1 MGTEILK
8 LCMGKGFL
16 LDKEMLDLFSSLTP
30 EGMEK
35 VVNVLGGLGIN
46 ERVITRSIFSKHFE
60 RFRNIISIDSEGT
73 GIDDFFKGTP
83 YIVGDEKSSID
94 NINVQNVN
102 INEPKVKLISAPA
115 FPQKKI
121 EVKDFVKHFRS
132 RYEKIQKMIE
142 ARDFENLSSIGK
154 IGDNRGNYTVI
165 VSVIGKRVTKN
176 KNLFIEVEDMTG
188 TSIVLIN
195 QNKKDIF
202 EKGKEILLDDVL
214 AFSVSG
220 TKDML
225 FANDL
230 FYPEASLPEKRYGDH
245 DEYIA
250 FISDIHVGS
259 EMFLEK
265 NLLKFVK
272 WLNGEE
278 GDARQRDLALKV
290 NYLFMTGDNVDGV
303 SIYPGQDKD
312 LKIPDMKGQYEKLIS
327 IIKLIRKDI
336 KIIMCPGQHD
346 AVWVGEPQPII
357 GDFWAPGLYE
367 MENLTLVPN
376 PALVEINSG
385 FKVLMYHGASMHGII
400 EEIADIR
407 LNHGHDNPT
416 RVTREMLK
424 RRHLAPMHGLCDYIP
439 CENDPMVID
448 VIPDIITT
456 GDQHRSEISVYNNI
470 LMISSSCWQ
479 AKTSFEEKVGNNP
492 DPCKVPLFNL
502 KSREIKMLDFS
513 EGIGDEDSKLD
524 TSGIELED
532 EIEIEEETGVEDE

>member
-1 MGTEILK
+1 
-8 LCMGKGFL
+8 MGKGFL

-30 EGMEK
+30 IGIEK
-35 VVNVLGGLGIN
+35 VVNVISSLGIN
-46 ERVITRSIFSKHFE
+46 ERVITKSIFLKHFE
-60 RFRNIISIDSEGT
+60 RFRDIISIDSEGT
-73 GIDDFFKGTP
+73 NIDVDDFFKGTG
-83 YIVGDEKSSID
+83 YLKEKSDESDSISKE
-94 NINVQNVN
+94 V
-102 INEPKVKLISAPA
+102 ESLGAKVKLISAPA
-115 FPQKKI
+115 FTQKKI

-132 RYEKIQKMIE
+132 RYEKIRAMLEEKN
-142 ARDFENLSSIGK
+142 FENLSSLGK

-165 VSVIGKRVTKN
+165 VSVMGKRVTKN

-195 QNKKDIF
+195 QNKKDVF
-202 EKGKEILLDDVL
+202 SKGREILLDDVL

-230 FYPEASLPEKRYGDH
+230 FYPEASLAEKRYGKT

-259 EMFLEK
+259 NQFLEK

-272 WLNGEE
+272 WLNGGE
-278 GDARQRDLALKV
+278 GDARQRELALKV
-290 NYLFMTGDNVDGV
+290 RYLFMTGDNVDGV
-303 SIYPGQDKD
+303 SVYPGQDKA
-312 LKIPDMKGQYEKLIS
+312 LEIKDMKGQYEKLVE
-327 IIKLIRKDI
+327 IIKLIRTDV

-357 GDFWAPGLYE
+357 GDYWAPGLYK
-367 MENLTLVPN
+367 MKNLTLVPN
-376 PALVEINSG
+376 PAVVEINSG
-385 FKVLMYHGASMHGII
+385 FKVLMYHGASMHAII
-400 EEIADIR
+400 EWIEDIR

-439 CENDPMVID
+439 CEDDPMVID
-448 VIPDIITT
+448 IIPDIVIT
-456 GDQHRSEISVYNNI
+456 GDQHRSEISMYNNI
-470 LMISSSCWQ
+470 LMISSSCFQ
-479 AKTSFEEKVGNNP
+479 SKTPFEEKVGNNP

-502 KSREIKMLDFS
+502 KTREIKMLDFS
-513 EGIGDEDSKLD
+513 DGVEDSLEID
-524 TSGIELED
+524 NTFIELED
-532 EIEIEEETGVEDE
+532 EIEIESENEQ